1 NQAIDTVM
9 AWILLHVFDYADHGH
24 PRKGLSGTNAPDSFA
39 DGVFSRPRLP
49 REFLTDHNHGQTFSA
64 IVLVDQ
70 PSIEQCNTKRFKI
83 VRANN
88 AMRSNRNFI
97 WVRWRPPLNIEDC
110 VERNFSLKR
119 NVCCD
124 SGCDHSRQITDALE
138 HSIAQR
144 DSCAILRVF

>member
-1 NQAIDTVM
+1 M
-9 AWILLHVFDYADHGH
+9 ASS
-24 PRKGLSGTNAPDSFA
+24 P
-39 DGVFSRPRLP
+39 RPRLP

-97 WVRWRPPLNIEDC
+97 WGSLAAALNIEDC

-124 SGCDHSRQITDALE
+124 SGCDHSGR
-138 HSIAQR
+138 
-144 DSCAILRVF
+144 LRMRSSARSPNATRARYCEVF